1 MSDAPLKFAHRGI
14 DCLIN
19 MITDSVDPSTNE
31 QTHIKKTRNRRVGTH
46 AEELRHMYQ
55 FQVKSS
61 QAKNLQHPAPPK
73 DYLAA
78 ATGL

>member
-1 MSDAPLKFAHRGI
+1 MSDAPLKFAHREIG
-14 DCLIN
+14 CLIN

-31 QTHIKKTRNRRVGTH
+31 RTHIKKTRNRRVGTH

-73 DYLAA
+73 DYLVA